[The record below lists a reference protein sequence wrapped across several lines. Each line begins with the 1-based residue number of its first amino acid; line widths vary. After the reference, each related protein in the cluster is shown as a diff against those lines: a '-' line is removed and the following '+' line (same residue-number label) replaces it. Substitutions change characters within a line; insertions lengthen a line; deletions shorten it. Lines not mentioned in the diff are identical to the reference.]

1 MDNTYKRNKIF
12 PIIIILISIILVIHG
27 ITGSLFIFINELLAI
42 VFSILGFLYGFFGLF
57 KPYAKIEKRI
67 LYVYIN
73 PFRTDKREL
82 KNIKAININGEK
94 LVLKDNVNQKYTI
107 DLTYFDSKIRNAFV
121 ENIYQ
126 ESNIQTTS

>member
-27 ITGSLFIFINELLAI
+27 ITVSLFMFINELLAI

-67 LYVYIN
+67 LHVYIN

-82 KNIKAININGEK
+82 KNIKTININGKK

-121 ENIYQ
+121 EEVCQ
-126 ESNIQTTS
+126 ESNIQAAS

>member
-82 KNIKAININGEK
+82 KNIKTININGEK